1 MSALT
6 TTLVLWFRT
15 LLINGLVNCI
25 LFLFAEG
32 IKGFMIAFVTTVGS
46 LFVTAPLIVPIY
58 FLLKWFKKLPY
69 QFTDRAVWL
78 GFMLVAMAALFL
90 LLASFV
96 LNGPNFLTDKVVLI
110 FLFSAMVAA
119 ALVVPVCINRLR
131 QYDNF

>member
-15 LLINGLVNCI
+15 LLINGLVNCFI
-25 LFLFAEG
+25 FLFAEG
-32 IKGFMIAFVTTVGS
+32 IQGFIIAFVSTVGS
-46 LFVTAPLIVPIY
+46 LFVTAPLLVPMF
-58 FLLKWFKKLPY
+58 FLLKWFKKMPY
-69 QFTDRAVWL
+69 HFTDRAVWL
-78 GFMLVAMAALFL
+78 AFMLVAMAASCILF
-90 LLASFV
+90 ASFV
-96 LNGPNFLTDKVVLI
+96 LDGPNFLTDEVVLI